1 MGFRFRK
8 RLRITEASIIATSP
22 VFNRTFAISPWMV
35 IAIDG
40 SPRLRHRL
48 EFGSFS
54 QRQQRFVPTLRTRC
68 HGLLRI
74 GRGHIGLQLWHE
86 GTPAENP
93 VTMTDLTEA
102 WLLRLRDVF
111 AMTTQN
117 QDPPGRWLPR
127 CTLRTDPTGHHTD
140 RPHRQAGQSNP

>member
-40 SPRLRHRL
+40 SPPSKASPGIRVFLATSAAFRPNAEDALSR
-48 EFGSFS
+48 
-54 QRQQRFVPTLRTRC
+54 
-68 HGLLRI
+68 LLRI

-86 GTPAENP
+86 GTAAENS

-102 WLLRLRDVF
+102 KVI
-111 AMTTQN
+111 A
-117 QDPPGRWLPR
+117 PAR
-127 CTLRTDPTGHHTD
+127 CVRNDYTKSRFSGSV
-140 RPHRQAGQSNP
+140 AAAVYSSNRSHWSSH

>member
-48 EFGSFS
+48 CAG
-54 QRQQRFVPTLRTRC
+54 RKNH
-68 HGLLRI
+68 HGPWHLSIPVRRLDSGFNPSDRLMRHDANGYRWRI
-74 GRGHIGLQLWHE
+74 
-86 GTPAENP
+86 
-93 VTMTDLTEA
+93 VT
-102 WLLRLRDVF
+102 
-111 AMTTQN
+111 
-117 QDPPGRWLPR
+117 
-127 CTLRTDPTGHHTD
+127 
-140 RPHRQAGQSNP
+140 AGVR